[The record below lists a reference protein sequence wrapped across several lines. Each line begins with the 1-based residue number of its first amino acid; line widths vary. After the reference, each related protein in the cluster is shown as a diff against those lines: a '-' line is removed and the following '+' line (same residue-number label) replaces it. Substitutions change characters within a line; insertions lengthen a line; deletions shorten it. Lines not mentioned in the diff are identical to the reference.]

1 MLVIDN
7 VILDVVFSLASVIT
21 AIGMVDQI
29 PVVFGERNTS
39 QPRYLPIT
47 YWAPGRR
54 KVRLPIPEFSQQVNE
69 RLEELYRRY
78 FGTQHGRAPMCSPEG
93 LQV

>member
-29 PVVFGERNTS
+29 PVILESGILVSLAISQLPTGPLEGERFACQYPNS
-39 QPRYLPIT
+39 ANR
-47 YWAPGRR
+47 
-54 KVRLPIPEFSQQVNE
+54 
-69 RLEELYRRY
+69 
-78 FGTQHGRAPMCSPEG
+78 
-93 LQV
+93 